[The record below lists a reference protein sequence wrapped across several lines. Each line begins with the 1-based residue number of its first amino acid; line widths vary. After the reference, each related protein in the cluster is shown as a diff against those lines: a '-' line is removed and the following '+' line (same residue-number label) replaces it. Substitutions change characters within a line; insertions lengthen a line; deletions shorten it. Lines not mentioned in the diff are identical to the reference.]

1 MAEYQKINYLQ
12 SVIHQYENLKKD
24 IFRVINNWYTTITE
38 CNITNIKIDN
48 NGNVLVE
55 FEFFDTNRDH
65 FRKNIL
71 FPVDWFDLSDEDLK
85 DEIYKNK

>member
-24 IFRVINNWYTTITE
+24 IFRVINNWYITIAE

-55 FEFFDTNRDH
+55 FEFFDTSRDH